1 MAIRLLDT
9 KAVLSIEGIYGKD
22 AILKECR
29 SNLSFIL
36 KSLAE
41 PKGLELS
48 KPIWAI
54 KWFRR
59 MIFAQTHII
68 TINRY

>member
-1 MAIRLLDT
+1 MT
-9 KAVLSIEGIYGKD
+9 Y
-22 AILKECR
+22 ILKECR
-29 SNLSFIL
+29 SNLSFTL

-59 MIFAQTHII
+59 MILAQTHII